1 MHRVCY
7 LATIARRLC
16 NDPVYFLVACNRR
29 KLLTPQFSWKCLP
42 RRQISC
48 SEYLH
53 TEKELHEEKDYD
65 ERLAK
70 IRAEDA
76 QTSKL
81 VHLNLKPSKVKVS
94 PAAMSKYVVSFEK
107 AASLGKTKEN
117 FLGEIDNFL
126 VKDRTRRGHMEFL
139 KTAMHYMEEFDLVKD
154 VETYNRML
162 DVFPRGRFDNR
173 TLFDAIWAKKHP
185 QAELALDILTLMED
199 NWISPDETTYDILHE
214 IFGHA
219 SQPLQKCK
227 RLVYWYRKMEEM
239 FPNPYPT
246 ILPESDAELSKL
258 ALARMTKEEQLITVY
273 KVIS

>member
-1 MHRVCY
+1 M
-7 LATIARRLC
+7 LATIARRLS
-16 NDPVYFLVACNRR
+16 NHPEYVFVASNSMR
-29 KLLTPQFSWKCLP
+29 KLSTPQSMKCLP

-48 SEYLH
+48 SRILSSNSD
-53 TEKELHEEKDYD
+53 KELYEEKDYD

-76 QTSKL
+76 ESSKL
-81 VHLNLKPSKVKVS
+81 VHVNLTPSKVKVS
-94 PAAMSKYVVSFEK
+94 PLSMSKHVVSFEK

-117 FLGEIDNFL
+117 FVGVIDNFL
-126 VKDRTRRGHMEFL
+126 ARNRTRRGHMEFL
-139 KTAMHYMEEFDLVKD
+139 KTAMNYVEEFDLGKD
-154 VETYNRML
+154 VEVYNRML

-199 NWISPDETTYDILHE
+199 NWISPDETTYDIVHE

-239 FPNPYPT
+239 FPNPYPKA
-246 ILPESDAELSKL
+246 LPESDAELSKL
-258 ALARMTKEEQLITVY
+258 ALVRMTKDEQIITIY
-273 KVIS
+273 